1 MYNVDDPNVSPSE
14 IVDITPEEGQI
25 LVSFTL
31 VPNWEALAF
40 PKDYFLGRRCFNEER
55 KLPINP

>member
-1 MYNVDDPNVSPSE
+1 MYNVDGPNIFPSE

-31 VPNWEALAF
+31 VRNWEAVAF
-40 PKDYFLGRRCFNEER
+40 SKDYSLGRKYFNEER
-55 KLPINP
+55 KLPIKP

>member
-1 MYNVDDPNVSPSE
+1 MIIYKIKERELKEFSTPFPTFMYNVDGPNISPSE

-31 VPNWEALAF
+31 VPN
-40 PKDYFLGRRCFNEER
+40 
-55 KLPINP
+55 